1 MVEPTYVP
9 VAPAED
15 GAELAG
21 GAGAALDVGFGAE
34 LGVGAGDDDGS
45 VAVEAEVA
53 DDSVAAPAAAV

>member
-15 GAELAG
+15 DAEPAG
-21 GAGAALDVGFGAE
+21 GAAVALDVGLE
-34 LGVGAGDDDGS
+34 VEVGVSAGDDVGP
-45 VAVEAEVA
+45 VAVDGEVA